1 MPARAAFATVAGM
14 RATAVPADP
23 DPPLA
28 RRLAAHRFS
37 PAQLVTVDA
46 AVVVAITA
54 AFVFLRP
61 MRAPALPGTAWSTVS
76 WVAFGVASVVTLL
89 RRRLPRATLVIVLA
103 AALLGLGLQR
113 GGATTFYVVLV
124 LYSVVAVSSRRA
136 ALIIAGLVAAAVLAA
151 TLTGGGPMV
160 VPLAIG
166 DVALVLLGWLAGENT
181 RASRVYAA
189 QQAERAAE
197 RAAAA
202 EAEQAARVRRAMADE
217 RAQIARELHDIV
229 AHAMSVIAVR
239 SGVARM
245 VIDTDPDQAREALG
259 IIETTTRRSL
269 HEMRLLVGV
278 LRDAQDQQAELTPL
292 PGLADVDRLVAAS
305 VAAGVTADVA
315 VDGTVRPLPAAPDL
329 SAYRIVQ
336 EALTNVARHA
346 GPTRAHIRIGYQ
358 AHVVIIEVADDGPR
372 GPALTP
378 AARAGS
384 GHGLIGMRE
393 RTALFG
399 GELAAGPHG
408 SGFRVR
414 ATLPTADGQGGGPS
428 SHDSGEEPGGGG
440 VPDIDRD
447 RDRGRGGVPAG
458 DGAR

>member
-1 MPARAAFATVAGM
+1 M

-37 PAQLVTVDA
+37 PGQLVTGD
-46 AVVVAITA
+46 VVVVAAITA

-61 MRAPALPGTAWSTVS
+61 MRAPTLSGTTWDTVS
-76 WVAFGVASVVTLL
+76 WVAFAVASVVILL
-89 RRRLPRATLVIVLA
+89 RRRLPRGTLAVVLTAT
-103 AALLGLGLQR
+103 LLGLGLQR
-113 GGATTFYVVLV
+113 GGATTFYVVLA

-136 ALIIAGLVAAAVLAA
+136 ALIIAGFVAGAVLAA
-151 TLTGGGPMV
+151 TMAGGGAMV

-197 RAAAA
+197 QAAAA
-202 EAEQAARVRRAMADE
+202 EAEQAAQVRRAMVDE

-278 LRDAQDQQAELTPL
+278 LRDAQDQQVELTPL
-292 PGLADVDRLVAAS
+292 PGLAGLDRLVAAS
-305 VAAGVTADVA
+305 AAAGVTVDVA
-315 VDGTVRPLPAAPDL
+315 VDGAVRPLPAAPDL

-346 GPTRAHIRIGYQ
+346 GPTHARVRIGYQ
-358 AHVVIIEVADDGPR
+358 PHEMTIEVADDGPR
-372 GPALTP
+372 GPAPSP

-393 RTALFG
+393 RAAVFG

-414 ATLPTADGQGGGPS
+414 ATLRMSDGRGGGPP
-428 SHDSGEEPGGGG
+428 SHDPGGGPG
-440 VPDIDRD
+440 GDAAPSRD
-447 RDRGRGGVPAG
+447 RDRSGVATG

>member
-1 MPARAAFATVAGM
+1 MKVRATFATVAVM
-14 RATAVPADP
+14 RAAAVPTDP

-37 PAQLVTVDA
+37 PAQLVTVDV
-46 AVVVAITA
+46 VVVAAISA

-61 MRAPALPGTAWSTVS
+61 MRATTLPGTVWDTVS
-76 WVAFGVASVVTLL
+76 WVAFAVASVVTLL
-89 RRRLPRATLVIVLA
+89 RRRLPRGTLAIVLA
-103 AALLGLGLQR
+103 AALLGLCLQR
-113 GGATTFYVVLV
+113 GGATTFYVVLA
-124 LYSVVAVSSRRA
+124 LYSVVADSSRRT
-136 ALIIAGLVAAAVLAA
+136 ALIIAGLVAGAVLAA
-151 TLTGGGPMV
+151 TIAGGGAMV

-181 RASRVYAA
+181 RASRVYAV

-197 RAAAA
+197 QAAAA
-202 EAEQAARVRRAMADE
+202 EAEQAAQVRRAMVDE
-217 RAQIARELHDIV
+217 RAQIARELHDVV

-278 LRDAQDQQAELTPL
+278 LRDAQDQQVELTPL
-292 PGLADVDRLVAAS
+292 PGLADLDRLVAAS
-305 VAAGVTADVA
+305 VAAGVTVDVA

-346 GPTRAHIRIGYQ
+346 GPTHASVRIGYQ
-358 AHVVIIEVADDGPR
+358 PHEMTIEVADDGPR
-372 GPALTP
+372 GPAPSPVT
-378 AARAGS
+378 RAGS

-393 RTALFG
+393 RAALFG

-408 SGFRVR
+408 TGFRVR
-414 ATLPTADGQGGGPS
+414 ATLRTSDGHGRPP
-428 SHDSGEEPGGGG
+428 SHDPGGEPGGDTAPARG
-440 VPDIDRD
+440 RD
-447 RDRGRGGVPAG
+447 RSGVPAG
-458 DGAR
+458 DGTR